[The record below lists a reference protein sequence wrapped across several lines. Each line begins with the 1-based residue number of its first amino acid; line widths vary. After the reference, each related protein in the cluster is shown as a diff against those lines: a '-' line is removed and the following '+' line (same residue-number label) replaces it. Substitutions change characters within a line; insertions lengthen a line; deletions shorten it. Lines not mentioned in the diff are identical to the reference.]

1 MGCLC
6 YCRCERK
13 RLALN
18 VIILILSTV
27 CVIINSLMLG
37 VRKYI
42 EDNVVFEIV
51 MVIINSV
58 VTGIQSFQLHL
69 EKHEGEKDKR
79 NEDNC

>member
-27 CVIINSLMLG
+27 CVIINSIMLG
-37 VRKYI
+37 ISKYI
-42 EDNVVFEIV
+42 EDNVVFEII
-51 MVIINSV
+51 MIIINSV
-58 VTGIQSFQLHL
+58 VSGIQSFQLHL
-69 EKHEGEKDKR
+69 EKHESKKDKR
-79 NEDNC
+79 NENNC